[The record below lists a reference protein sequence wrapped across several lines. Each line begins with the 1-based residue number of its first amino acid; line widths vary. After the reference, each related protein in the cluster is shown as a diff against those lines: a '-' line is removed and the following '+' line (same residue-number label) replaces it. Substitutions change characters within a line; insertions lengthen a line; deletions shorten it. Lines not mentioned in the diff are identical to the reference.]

1 MACFDKA
8 LAPEWHRVTKCIIDT
23 AMKGMAILLPK
34 QVQRLFIFFDVILSS
49 AEAKIYP
56 AHKC

>member
-23 AMKGMAILLPK
+23 AMKGRAMNYIHLQYNK
-34 QVQRLFIFFDVILSS
+34 QH
-49 AEAKIYP
+49 YN
-56 AHKC
+56 